1 MLRVAVALL
10 ILVFS
15 GCAARVAKRDFEIVR
30 ETPTYAIGR
39 SGNTYLIFAKTNA
52 EVSNIADS
60 DLHCKKEICII
71 SVHGVVLRVDKPAEK
86 PRQ

>member
-1 MLRVAVALL
+1 MSRVGVVFLIFLL
-10 ILVFS
+10 S
-15 GCAARVAKRDFEIVR
+15 GCAARIAKKDFEIVR
-30 ETPTYAIGR
+30 ETSTYAIGR